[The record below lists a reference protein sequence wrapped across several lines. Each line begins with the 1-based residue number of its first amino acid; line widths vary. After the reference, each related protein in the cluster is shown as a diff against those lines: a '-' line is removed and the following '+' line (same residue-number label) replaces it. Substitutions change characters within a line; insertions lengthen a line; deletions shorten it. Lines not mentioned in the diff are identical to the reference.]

1 MATLLVI
8 DMQNSFIFRHDQFP
22 RYGSTIDAVKEEIMA
37 AMKRKDFIIFVEFC
51 VTSRSKEKFNKYPSR
66 VSPTLSELTNLT
78 INYLNKIFVFSNNI
92 SFRFLL
98 NKIFVYKSA
107 CDGGAEV
114 LSALKHFQIPKK
126 NIRVCG
132 VYTNACVRETVRTIA
147 GTLENSTL
155 NVVGKATTSSGGD
168 DWQHNNGLELLK
180 QMSDNIVVI

>member
-78 INYLNKIFVFSNNI
+78 INY
-92 SFRFLL
+92 L